1 MQVCFWESLKHFRN
15 IDYLSS
21 QNSILKL
28 CGQLCF
34 QREKQILGSDAS
46 CHASSITEGI
56 NDEIDNKRCKLLH
69 YVL

>member
-15 IDYLSS
+15 INYLSN

-34 QREKQILGSDAS
+34 QREKQILGSGTS
-46 CHASSITEGI
+46 CHASSITEAI
-56 NDEIDNKRCKLLH
+56 NDDRGNKRWEFLH
-69 YVL
+69 FVL